1 MSMTRQLDFG
11 PYAQIL
17 RTLLPRAR
25 GIYLYAPNGDLVW
38 SADGFDSHDLRPAI
52 VQLLERSGADGAAG
66 AAHMLD
72 DAPAYCFRLSDEVG
86 TTLGV
91 VAIICRAAARD
102 AELPTLEVVERTLAP
117 LLALARR
124 ELGREHALET
134 GRFNVADTQ
143 ELQWLLDVTHLES
156 PAEAGGDTLQ
166 GLLEAFAARCDCDLT
181 LLHLP
186 GRRLERSVARCELG
200 EAELA
205 TLKGVVSQHLHRVA
219 QLQQKTLI
227 INKVRETGAGGLVP
241 FRILCVPLIRRGETL
256 GVVVAFN
263 RAASRPFEAREARM
277 LERLVPRLQEI
288 IDVTFD
294 TATGLLTRHAFDAEA
309 AALIARARDAA
320 RCIVYADVDRIESI
334 NGLYGFD
341 AGDAALRAIGDA
353 WRRQALP
360 GESVTAR
367 LGSDGFVALLD
378 GCSVDRATVWAE
390 AARLAISAII
400 LPKPYEGLQI
410 TASFGVA
417 SLPVTGT
424 LEHALAGAEAACKGA
439 KELGRDRVEAFA
451 PLAGR
456 VAEQQ
461 AELRLYQELVDALD
475 HDRLALYA
483 QPLIPLWDPSRGER
497 FEILVRLLDAAGKP
511 MDAQRFI
518 PVAARHNLLVRLDQ
532 YVLTHLLARLGAHG
546 AALQRSGVVFGLNLS
561 EQSLLQHDLAT
572 RIRSALSVARV
583 PPSILSFDIAET
595 IAASRPAETER
606 FVAALRD
613 AGCGSAIDDFGTGAT
628 SLAYLKGLNV
638 SSLKIDGVFIR
649 DLVSNPRSESMVR
662 GVLHIARQLGLETI
676 AESVETLET
685 VEQLTALG
693 VTYGQGRILGD
704 PLPLADVLD
713 KLVRKATPTL
723 TEAIPRTAADD
734 RVH

>member
-1 MSMTRQLDFG
+1 MPTTLQFDFG

-38 SADGFDSHDLRPAI
+38 SADGFDSHDLRPTI
-52 VQLLERSGADGAAG
+52 LQLLEQGRSGGAAG
-66 AAHMLD
+66 VAHLLD

-91 VAIICRAAARD
+91 AAIICRPVARD
-102 AELPTLEVVERTLAP
+102 AELPTLESVERTLAP

-143 ELQWLLDVTHLES
+143 ELQWLLDVTHLEAS
-156 PAEAGGDTLQ
+156 ADAGGDTLQ

-200 EAELA
+200 DAELA

-241 FRILCVPLIRRGETL
+241 FRILCVPIVRRGQTL

-263 RAASRPFEAREARM
+263 RVASRPFEAREARM

-288 IDVTFD
+288 IDVSFD
-294 TATGLLTRHAFDAEA
+294 SATGLLTRHAFDAEA
-309 AALIARARDAA
+309 ATLIARAKDAA
-320 RCIVYADVDRIESI
+320 RCVVYADVDQIQSI

-341 AGDAALRAIGDA
+341 AGDAVLRAIGDA
-353 WRRQALP
+353 WRRQTLP
-360 GESVTAR
+360 GESITAR

-378 GCSVDRATVWAE
+378 GCTIDRAIAWAE
-390 AARLAISAII
+390 AARLDVRAIA
-400 LPKPYEGLQI
+400 LPKPYDGLQV

-439 KELGRDRVEAFA
+439 KDLGRDRVESFA
-451 PLAGR
+451 PLAAR

-461 AELRLYQELVDALD
+461 AELRLYQELVEALD

-483 QPLIPLWDPSRGER
+483 QPLKPLWDPSRGER
-497 FEILVRLLDAAGKP
+497 YEILVRLLDANGKP
-511 MDAQRFI
+511 MDAERFI
-518 PVAARHNLLVRLDQ
+518 PVAARHHLLVRLDQ
-532 YVLTHLLARLGAHG
+532 YVLTHLLARLAAQA
-546 AALQRSGVVFGLNLS
+546 AALNRSGVVFGLNLS
-561 EQSLLQHDLAT
+561 EQSLLQPDLAA
-572 RIRSALSVARV
+572 RIRNALSVARV

-595 IAASRPAETER
+595 VAAKRPAETER
-606 FVAALRD
+606 FVATLRD

-628 SLAYLKGLNV
+628 SLAYLKGLKV
-638 SSLKIDGVFIR
+638 SSLKIDGIFIR
-649 DLVSNPRSESMVR
+649 DLLTNPRSESMVR
-662 GVLHIARQLGLETI
+662 GILHIARQLGLETI
-676 AESVETLET
+676 AESVETAEAA
-685 VEQLTALG
+685 EQLTSLG
-693 VTYGQGRILGD
+693 VTYGQGRALGE
-704 PLPLADVLD
+704 PLPLAEVLES
-713 KLVRKATPTL
+713 LVRKATPRL
-723 TEAIPRTAADD
+723 TEAVPRTAADD
-734 RVH
+734 RIH